1 MIRREGDR
9 MLIAGPV
16 TLKNVTGML
25 EEGLAQVR
33 AGVRVVDLG
42 EVTELDSSLLAATLA
57 WLREA
62 QGQNC
67 SLELANVP
75 PGMQTLADLYGVAQ
89 LLPVASPKH

>member
-1 MIRREGDR
+1 

-16 TLKNVTGML
+16 TLQNVTGML
-25 EEGLAQVR
+25 EQGLALVR

-62 QGQNC
+62 RVQGC

-75 PGMQTLADLYGVAQ
+75 PGMQTLAGLYGVAQ
-89 LLPVASPKH
+89 LLPVAGTNP